1 MPKAKYYATKIKFK
15 PYPMVIIGMIFTSV
29 IYAIRNTCIDIVNC
43 NDDSVIIPSANRST
57 GSRICNQNKAQE
69 DVSQRNDRSNK
80 GIQDV

>member
-1 MPKAKYYATKIKFK
+1 MSSISSNRFDLSNIVFW
-15 PYPMVIIGMIFTSV
+15 VIIGMIFTSV

-57 GSRICNQNKAQE
+57 GSRRCNQNKLQE

>member
-1 MPKAKYYATKIKFK
+1 MSSISSNRFDLSNIVFW
-15 PYPMVIIGMIFTSV
+15 VIIGMIFTSV

-57 GSRICNQNKAQE
+57 GSRSRNQNKVQE